1 MCDTPDSHPVRKPMN
16 HTPPFHV
23 NAADAWYF
31 ITICAAGYRPW
42 SVTPVVG
49 GDHRAP
55 RSSPRTFDDIA
66 RIILD
71 EARFFHQRGKW
82 FVAIMTIM
90 PDHLHFIVHGPPGGR
105 PLPLVIGDF
114 KRYLSQQFGVSFQR
128 DFFDTR
134 LRDDEHYAEKWRY
147 IVRNPVTRGL
157 VASPREWPHVIA
169 FNRETG
175 DELPHR

>member
-1 MCDTPDSHPVRKPMN
+1 MRGATALPN
-16 HTPPFHV
+16 
-23 NAADAWYF
+23 
-31 ITICAAGYRPW
+31 
-42 SVTPVVG
+42 VVAQFK
-49 GDHRAP
+49 HLL
-55 RSSPRTFDDIA
+55 SSRY
-66 RIILD
+66 
-71 EARFFHQRGKW
+71 
-82 FVAIMTIM
+82 
-90 PDHLHFIVHGPPGGR
+90 HL
-105 PLPLVIGDF
+105 
-114 KRYLSQQFGVSFQR
+114 SFQR